1 MLRFITP
8 TLIASLLMLA
18 QDQPKWIKFVPDEQK
33 QITTVLLPATQ
44 LSGPKDRYHSL
55 EFTIYYFYPTRYPAP
70 PQDVH
75 FELHSVVK
83 ARRLNP
89 DLNVVFLIDDKP
101 VHFSS
106 NRSAIKKPVPGKA
119 WVGERMYF
127 VIPREDFLK
136 LAAAQKLSVKLGNV
150 SFDFGADQLEAVRE
164 MGSRINPAT
173 R

>member
-1 MLRFITP
+1 MSRFITP
-8 TLIASLLMLA
+8 SLIVSLLVLILA
-18 QDQPKWIKFVPDEQK
+18 QDQTKRIEFVHDEQK
-33 QITTVLLPATQ
+33 QITTVLLPLMQ

-55 EFTIYYFYPTRYPAP
+55 AFTIYYFYPTRYPAP
-70 PQDVH
+70 PEDVH

-83 ARRLNP
+83 GRRLSP
-89 DLNVVFLIDDKP
+89 DLYIVFVIDGKP

-106 NRSAIKKPVPGKA
+106 HRSAIRKPVPGKS

-150 SFDFGADQLEAVRE
+150 SFDFGEDQLEAVRE
-164 MGSRINPAT
+164 MGTRINQ
-173 R
+173 

>member
-1 MLRFITP
+1 MSSFITP
-8 TLIASLLMLA
+8 SLIVPLLVLILA
-18 QDQPKWIKFVPDEQK
+18 QDQTKRIKLVHDEQK

-44 LSGPKDRYHSL
+44 LSGPKDRYHNL
-55 EFTIYYFYPTRYPAP
+55 AFTIYYFYPTPYPAVP
-70 PQDVH
+70 KDVH

-89 DLNVVFLIDDKP
+89 DLYVVFVIDGKP

-106 NRSAIKKPVPGKA
+106 HRSVIRKPVPGKS

-150 SFDFGADQLEAVRE
+150 NFDFGEDQLEAVRE
-164 MGSRINPAT
+164 MSTRIDQ
-173 R
+173 